1 MKNKKLTKIEKR
13 AFIIEKVKDEL
24 KYLSKDELEWICID
38 FGIKYTDE
46 DWKEHLAEKIIKNNK
61 NKKMNYMKIYEE
73 YKQNYFGMTV
83 WEVEELLN
91 INGYKRKEL
100 QKHEILKVLYMY
112 ETKAFFSRKK
122 KISVPV
128 YDTDNVLD
136 LVGEDLGELL
146 KEARRLEKVRK
157 NSMKKSEN
165 VQN

>member
-1 MKNKKLTKIEKR
+1 MENKKLTKIEKR
-13 AFIIEKVKDEL
+13 TFIIEKVEKEL

-46 DWKEHLAEKIIKNNK
+46 DWKEHLAEKIVKNNK
-61 NKKMNYMKIYEE
+61 NKKMNYIKIYEK

-83 WEVEELLN
+83 WEVEELLS

-122 KISVPV
+122 KINVPV
-128 YDTDNVLD
+128 YDTDNALD
-136 LVGEDLGELL
+136 LVGEDLDELL
-146 KEARRLEKVRK
+146 KEKRK
-157 NSMKKSEN
+157 LIKMNKN
-165 VQN
+165 N

>member
-1 MKNKKLTKIEKR
+1 
-13 AFIIEKVKDEL
+13 
-24 KYLSKDELEWICID
+24 
-38 FGIKYTDE
+38 
-46 DWKEHLAEKIIKNNK
+46 
-61 NKKMNYMKIYEE
+61 MKIYEE

-136 LVGEDLGELL
+136 LVGEDLDELL
-146 KEARRLEKVRK
+146 KKKRRL
-157 NSMKKSEN
+157 KKMNEN
-165 VQN
+165 N